1 MLAGGGLFLTNM
13 SVGLIDGGGL
23 GRLRCVNLS
32 LLRRPLLAVAII
44 LTALTGLAFVVS
56 GIAALVANSRTF
68 GLGVGAMLIGYGAL
82 LILIAWLVLRGRS
95 WALGLIVA
103 SSLLHALAVGSFLTS
118 QDRTQFVLMLVIAP
132 FVLATLVA
140 SVLAVGRGELQRATD
155 STAS

>member
-1 MLAGGGLFLTNM
+1 MLAGGELFLTNV
-13 SVGLIDGGGL
+13 SIGLIDGGGL
-23 GRLRCVNLS
+23 GRLRSVNFS

-68 GLGVGAMLIGYGAL
+68 GLGVAAMLIGYGAL

-118 QDRTQFVLMLVIAP
+118 QDRAQFVLMLVIAP
-132 FVLATLVA
+132 FVLATLVT